1 MTKTWFI
8 TGASRGFGRIW
19 TEAAL
24 KRGDRVAATA
34 RNPQALAALRESA
47 GDRLLPLSLDV
58 TDRAAVVAAVDRA
71 HEHFGTL
78 DIVVN
83 NAGYGLFGAAEDI
96 TEEQARAQLD
106 TNVLGTLWVTQAALP
121 HLRAAG
127 AGHIINVSSI
137 AGIVAW
143 PLLSVY
149 HASKFAVEGLSEAL
163 AQEVAAFGIKVT
175 MVEPGAYA
183 TDWSGS
189 SSIRATPSAPYQ
201 DLTDQIA
208 AISAATPQADPA
220 ATARAILELVDTA
233 EPPLR
238 LFLGQA
244 PLSMAEA
251 TYAGRLAEWQ
261 KWNHLAV
268 LAQNFAE

>member
-8 TGASRGFGRIW
+8 TGASRGFGRLW
-19 TEAAL
+19 AEAAL
-24 KRGDRVAATA
+24 KRGDRVAATV
-34 RNPQALAALRESA
+34 RDPQVLAEMKERAD
-47 GDRLLPLSLDV
+47 DRLLPLALDV

-96 TEEQARAQLD
+96 TEEQARKQVD
-106 TNVLGTLWVTQAALP
+106 TNVFGTLWVTQAALP

-143 PLLSVY
+143 PLLSIY

-163 AQEVAAFGIKVT
+163 AKEVAAFGIKVT
-175 MVEPGAYA
+175 IVEPAAYA

-189 SSIRATPSAPYQ
+189 SSIRATPSPAYQ
-201 DLTDQIA
+201 DLTA
-208 AISAATPQADPA
+208 RRTAISAAAPQADPA
-220 ATARAILELVDTA
+220 ATAQVIMELVD
-233 EPPLR
+233 
-238 LFLGQA
+238 
-244 PLSMAEA
+244 
-251 TYAGRLAEWQ
+251 
-261 KWNHLAV
+261 
-268 LAQNFAE
+268 